1 MDATNVHHDVTPDA
15 NTNRSDHISPGVS
28 PERDVSDRDAVPGA
42 EGSNPMTARDAP
54 QAGSIHQCD
63 SVAPGSEGILPP
75 SKKVTIPLL
84 RTILKRYGLRLS
96 GNKETLYNRVRDYY
110 IENGLNVSLNEK
122 STVSHDVSSGQNIF
136 RFDLVGM
143 KYFNNNISADDSILL
158 RHDPNNVSLLSFIVP

>member
-1 MDATNVHHDVTPDA
+1 M
-15 NTNRSDHISPGVS
+15 
-28 PERDVSDRDAVPGA
+28 
-42 EGSNPMTARDAP
+42 
-54 QAGSIHQCD
+54 
-63 SVAPGSEGILPP
+63 L
-75 SKKVTIPLL
+75 KK
-84 RTILKRYGLRLS
+84 YGLRLS